1 MWCDGVCYV
10 LNIVFHKDLCISYGR
25 RTNYKDTT
33 EKIITEKEKHS
44 KSGGRKAKKTR
55 KAKK

>member
-1 MWCDGVCYV
+1 
-10 LNIVFHKDLCISYGR
+10 VFHKDLCISYGR